1 MQCYVCK
8 TTHSLAGGL
17 WSTAHEAV
25 AICQHCG
32 AGVCGEHAQR
42 AEAPGSPI
50 SCGACF
56 ALANAAAPV
65 AVAPSAKDVM
75 ASRPVGLVAGAA

>member
-1 MQCYVCK
+1 MQCYVCN
-8 TTHSLAGGL
+8 TTRPLAGGL
-17 WSTAHEAV
+17 WSTAREAV

-32 AGVCGEHAQR
+32 AGVCREHALR
-42 AEAPGSPI
+42 KETPGSPI
-50 SCGACF
+50 YCGACF

-65 AVAPSAKDVM
+65 GVAPSANDVT